1 MIPGSANPLL
11 LKSAAAAGGYQV
23 SRSLRFNSSDSGFCS
38 RTPAVAGSRTTW
50 TWAAWVKRTVKNT
63 ATDQMLFT
71 GGTTNSDTGFLALD
85 FNSSDK
91 LRLSS
96 AATNFLITT
105 AVYRD
110 PGAWM
115 HIVLAFDATQG
126 TNANKVKLYVNSTEV
141 TVFDTDGRSSISNQD
156 YGVNQAAAHE
166 IGRASLGSNK
176 YLDGYL
182 ADIHFIDGQA
192 LTPSSFTEVSATTGQ
207 LIPKAYTGT
216 FGTNGFWLK
225 FSDNSALTS
234 GSNVGVGKDYSGNA
248 NYFNT
253 SGLSV
258 TETSPALFNAPLS
271 STPFTD
277 GSNSAVSITNNGS
290 ITASSAGTN
299 SLNISNAANFPGGS
313 TSGLTIGSSLNRT
326 GLYTLDIYF
335 KCTLAQQSRF
345 FTNDGTNVGQ
355 GLAIATNGSITCY
368 DFGNAVLASAGA
380 VSANTWYHFRLIA
393 NNTAILASYLNGAVQ
408 TTSGSLSN
416 FAANTALRIG
426 WGETDTAHSFAGQLG
441 PVRFTAANL
450 GKPPSGG
457 LLTTSGTITNNP
469 YAVNIAP
476 GNDSLVDTPTSYGTD
491 TYVGGEVR
499 GNYCTLNPLDNGSVT
514 LSNGNLDGSATV
526 AWKSVRGTVAF
537 PLSGKWYYEVTPGG
551 SALLGVGIAAANKNL
566 TDQSTGTFVTYNED
580 GRFYKDGS
588 INASGKATYTSGDV
602 IGVAFNCDT
611 NSVTFYKNNVSQGSV
626 TPTTGASYFPFVQIY
641 NSSYSANF
649 GQRAFAYTA
658 PSGFKALC
666 DTNLPAPLVAKPSTV
681 MDVKLYTGNGS
692 TQTISGLN
700 FSPDLVWIKN
710 RAAVSAHRLLD
721 TIRGATKDLY
731 SNQTDSEQTDANSL
745 TAFTSNGFSVGSS
758 GGVNGNGN
766 GIVAWAWNAGGTTD
780 PSNTAGSITSQVR
793 ANVSAGFSVVTYT
806 GNATAGATV
815 GHGLGVAPEFLISKS
830 RSDTGGWLVYHK
842 SIGNTK
848 YLALN
853 STIAEQTSSD
863 AWNNTTPSSTVFTLG
878 GSGAQPS
885 GVTRVAYCFA
895 PVVGYSNGFSYTG
908 NGSAD
913 GPYIHLGF
921 RTRFLILK
929 RTDASGDDWL
939 MVDTARNPY
948 NLSRTYLYANLSS
961 AEMVYNLFDITA
973 NGIKL
978 RDNYQ
983 GWNASGGTYVGF
995 AWAEAPFAYSRAR

>member
-23 SRSLRFNSSDSGFCS
+23 SRSLRFNSSDSAYLS
-38 RTPAVAGSRTTW
+38 RTPAVAGDRKKW
-50 TWAAWVKRTVKNT
+50 TWAAWAKRSSTVNSKLFYIQTGSAQGGIEWTNT
-63 ATDQMLFT
+63 AQIGYFNAPTNYSIVKTT
-71 GGTTNSDTGFLALD
+71 GVFRD
-85 FNSSDK
+85 F
-91 LRLSS
+91 S
-96 AATNFLITT
+96 AW
-105 AVYRD
+105 Y
-110 PGAWM
+110 
-115 HIVLAFDATQG
+115 HIVVTLDA
-126 TNANKVKLYVNSTEV
+126 ANTSLKIYVNGVEQALTVAAPIINENHNINSTVEH
-141 TVFDTDGRSSISNQD
+141 N
-156 YGVNQAAAHE
+156 
-166 IGRASLGSNK
+166 IGREPTASEYFS
-176 YLDGYL
+176 GYL

-476 GNDSLVDTPTSYGTD
+476 GNDSLVDTPTSFGTD
-491 TYVGGEVR
+491 TGVGGEVR
-499 GNYCTLNPLDNGSVT
+499 GNYATLNPLKNNSNNV
-514 LSNGNLDGSATV
+514 LSNGNLTTVNSASSTSLSFATIALPKSGKYYFEGLASANAGTTAVQIGIFSTDHALTQTGSKRYWYLESGTLYVDNTLTQTV
-526 AWKSVRGTVAF
+526 A
-537 PLSGKWYYEVTPGG
+537 
-551 SALLGVGIAAANKNL
+551 
-566 TDQSTGTFVTYNED
+566 TYGNSD
-580 GRFYKDGS
+580 L
-588 INASGKATYTSGDV
+588 
-602 IGVAFNCDT
+602 IGVAYNADANT
-611 NSVTFYKNNVSQGSV
+611 VTWYKNGVQQGTAISV
-626 TPTTGASYFPFVQIY
+626 DTSYEYVFGAGIY
-641 NSSYSANF
+641 RGQWDLNF

-666 DTNLPAPLVAKPSTV
+666 DTNLGAPLVAKPNTL
-681 MDVKLYTGNGS
+681 MDVALYTGNGS

>member
-1 MIPGSANPLL
+1 MIPGSSNPLMM
-11 LKSAAAAGGYQV
+11 AAAPAGGYQV

-38 RTPAVAGSRTTW
+38 RTPAVAGNRRTW
-50 TWAAWVKRTVKNT
+50 TWAGWVKRSALGGRQFIVIGNVNT
-63 ATDQMLFT
+63 AANYWEFDSSNKLHVS
-71 GGTTNSDTGFLALD
+71 GNDGTS
-85 FNSSDK
+85 
-91 LRLSS
+91 
-96 AATNFLITT
+96 
-105 AVYRD
+105 
-110 PGAWM
+110 GAWD
-115 HIVLAFDATQG
+115 FTTTQVFRDVSSWYHLVI
-126 TNANKVKLYVNSTEV
+126 TFNSTEATTGDRV
-141 TVFDTDGRSSISNQD
+141 KIYINGSRIINFDYSGYPVLNYETFF
-156 YGVNQAAAHE
+156 NQAVEHD
-166 IGRASLGSNK
+166 IGSAGGAGL
-176 YLDGYL
+176 YLNGYL

-207 LIPKAYTGT
+207 LIPKAYAGSYTGNS
-216 FGTNGFWLK
+216 FHLDFA
-225 FSDNSALTS
+225 DNSALTS
-234 GSNVGVGKDYSGNA
+234 GSNVGIGKDTSGLG
-248 NYFNT
+248 NYWNT

-258 TETSPALFNAPLS
+258 T
-271 STPFTD
+271 
-277 GSNSAVSITNNGS
+277 
-290 ITASSAGTN
+290 
-299 SLNISNAANFPGGS
+299 
-313 TSGLTIGSSLNRT
+313 
-326 GLYTLDIYF
+326 
-335 KCTLAQQSRF
+335 
-345 FTNDGTNVGQ
+345 
-355 GLAIATNGSITCY
+355 
-368 DFGNAVLASAGA
+368 AGA
-380 VSANTWYHFRLIA
+380 
-393 NNTAILASYLNGAVQ
+393 
-408 TTSGSLSN
+408 
-416 FAANTALRIG
+416 
-426 WGETDTAHSFAGQLG
+426 
-441 PVRFTAANL
+441 
-450 GKPPSGG
+450 
-457 LLTTSGTITNNP
+457 
-469 YAVNIAP
+469 

-499 GNYCTLNPLDNGSVT
+499 GNYATLNPLDKNTNAALVDGNLTLNGS
-514 LSNGNLDGSATV
+514 SAGWYG
-526 AWKSVRGTVAF
+526 AKAGFGMS
-537 PLSGKWYYEVTPGG
+537 SGKWYFEVTC
-551 SALLGVGIAAANKNL
+551 
-566 TDQSTGTFVTYNED
+566 
-580 GRFYKDGS
+580 
-588 INASGKATYTSGDV
+588 TSGDTILGIGDSSSGVATPAFPGYKPKSYGYYHNGNKFNNDASSAYGASYGASDV
-602 IGVAFNCDT
+602 IGIAFDADNGTLTYYKNGTSQGVAFSSIPSDT
-611 NSVTFYKNNVSQGSV
+611 
-626 TPTTGASYFPFVQIY
+626 YFPYVATY
-641 NSSYSANF
+641 NTIHCNF
-649 GQRAFAYTA
+649 GQRPFAYTA

-666 DTNLPAPLVAKPSTV
+666 DTNLPAPLVAKPNTL
-681 MDVKLYTGNGS
+681 MDVALYTGNGS

-806 GNATAGATV
+806 GPGPSNSTV
-815 GHGLGVAPEFLISKS
+815 GHGLGVAPELIITKNRDRSVYWIVYTKVTGKDAFLRLNITAASTAS
-830 RSDTGGWLVYHK
+830 SNIWGTAAPTSAVFGGV
-842 SIGNTK
+842 GT
-848 YLALN
+848 
-853 STIAEQTSSD
+853 D
-863 AWNNTTPSSTVFTLG
+863 ASNGFTAG
-878 GSGAQPS
+878 EKIVS
-885 GVTRVAYCFA
+885 YCFA